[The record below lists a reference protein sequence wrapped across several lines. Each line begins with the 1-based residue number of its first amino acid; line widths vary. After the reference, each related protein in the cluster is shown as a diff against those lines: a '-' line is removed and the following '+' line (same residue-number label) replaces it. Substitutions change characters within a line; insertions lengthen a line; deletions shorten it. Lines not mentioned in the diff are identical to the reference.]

1 MIPTQQIPNQQFFPI
16 GNGQKVSRVQR
27 NTEGVIIGRPREP
40 LIQQHLQDLSHQSS
54 QQKIKIL
61 SLEKDKSL
69 SRSEKSC
76 SRKKGGI

>member
-1 MIPTQQIPNQQFFPI
+1 MIPAQQIPNQQFFPI
-16 GNGQKVSRVQR
+16 GNGQKASRAQR
-27 NTEGVIIGRPREP
+27 NTEGVIIGRAREP